1 MAKLLLVRGI
11 PASGKTTYGNR
22 LADQLKCTAHE
33 YGEAD
38 DEHACIQKAI
48 ETMEFSGEEETV
60 LIANFTRCSDI
71 MPIVEAFS
79 QRFDSVDFQFYV
91 ATEGNGQS
99 TNVAMSTIDRMK
111 MNFQTNEDV
120 IRDLKRRYQQHR
132 YFDCFQP
139 KQPRPTTKRR
149 S

>member
-1 MAKLLLVRGI
+1 MPRVLLVRGI

-22 LADQLKCTAHE
+22 LADQLKCSAHE

-38 DEHACIQKAI
+38 DEYACIHKAI

-60 LIANFTRCSDI
+60 LIANFIKSSEI
-71 MPIVEAFS
+71 MPVVEAFS
-79 QRFDSVDFQFYV
+79 QKYDSVDFQFYV
-91 ATEGNGQS
+91 ATEGDGKS

-111 MNFQTNEDV
+111 LSFQTNEDV
-120 IRDLKRRYQQHR
+120 IRDLSKRFPQHR

-139 KQPRPTTKRR
+139 RIPRQTTRR
-149 S
+149 